1 MNVDVFD
8 PLPPTL
14 YQNLVPFSGAQP
26 MRKWSDVYRM
36 ISFLYSQFPGA
47 SFRSEPYHY
56 LDLKHKRFG
65 LVFIE
70 NESEQLY
77 FVYEGS
83 SAKHADI
90 T

>member
-14 YQNLVPFSGAQP
+14 YQNLVPFSGTQP
-26 MRKWSDVYRM
+26 VRKWSDVYRM
-36 ISFLYSQFPGA
+36 MSFLSAQFPSA

-56 LDLKHKRFG
+56 LDLKHKRSG

-83 SAKHADI
+83 SAKHADR